1 MRYSEINDCNHSIN
15 FDPNHDV
22 LIVYPLINA
31 SSPKAINSEHPILSN
46 RYKNG
51 DFTHDLDSIYQS
63 NASSGGDRSLKLNEY
78 SEIFYNILKDMKYC
92 QKVAGRNTNSIIP
105 VKLMIKYVYGESFL
119 DFIIIEEKGIYDKKN
134 GHSFSYEELD
144 KSILKLIY
152 RNKNEHVAL
161 ALVLFVTSIVII
173 TLFIISG
180 IFHV

>member
-1 MRYSEINDCNHSIN
+1 MHYSEIDERNHSI
-15 FDPNHDV
+15 DLDRDI
-22 LIVYPLINA
+22 LIVYSLINA
-31 SSPKAINSEHPILSN
+31 SSPKAINSDHPILSN

-51 DFTHDLDSIYQS
+51 DYIHDLDSIYQS
-63 NASSGGDRSLKLNEY
+63 NASIDGDRSQKLNEY

-92 QKVAGRNTNSIIP
+92 QKAAGRNTNSIMP
-105 VKLMIKYVYGESFL
+105 VKLMIKHVYGESFL

-152 RNKNEHVAL
+152 RNKNERVAL
-161 ALVLFVTSIVII
+161 ALVLFVTSIAII
-173 TLFIISG
+173 TLFIVAG